1 LNQSDKIIKFSK
13 THPETENGSSIGLEI
28 DMKYIKNEEWKHLEK
43 AIFDMLLILHYDSKL
58 LSIPP
63 IAVFVGR
70 NEYSGLKR
78 FGIHIEFSGGS

>member
-1 LNQSDKIIKFSK
+1 MYQSDRIIKWAK
-13 THPETENGSSIGLEI
+13 ENIEIEKNSTSIGLEI
-28 DMKYIKNEEWKHLEK
+28 DIKHIENEEWEHLEK
-43 AIFDMLLILHYDSKL
+43 AIFDMLSSLYSTKHL
-58 LSIPP
+58 LKCP